1 MDGGFVLGDII
12 DLSAYKCGQQLDRY
26 AEDFGT
32 LFVEYHDLRK
42 RFDHALRAGPLA
54 GEIQRSLEDLLRAMK
69 NVGVI
74 LTDCD
79 GIIRETSPAAA
90 AMLGYKSD
98 VLRGLPLALL
108 VAEDNRK
115 TIGDLVLSL
124 GKAPVDVCLK
134 HRDGSKLRGRVQRVP
149 DPKQGYRIHWLLRQT
164 EEADADA
171 DADAVLAYLYSE
183 VYARS
188 SNGILVTDAH
198 GTVLSVN
205 QAFGEITGY
214 TEAEIVGGK
223 PSLLSSGRHDQAF
236 YARMRRELA
245 ERGEW
250 QGEIWNRRKNGEIY
264 LEWLHIVATGDDSA
278 GPVQYIAMFYDVGN
292 FNNTRDRIYELANHD
307 SLTGLPNRALCKDRL
322 QQSIAQARRANASVG
337 LLFIDLDRFKEVND
351 TLGHAV
357 GDQLLMD
364 FSWRLVHAIRDG
376 DTAARLGGDEF
387 VVIAPGLARES
398 DIRVVADKIIQSL
411 AEPFVIEGR
420 DLYVGASVG
429 VAVYPTHG
437 DSADDLL
444 RQADTAM
451 YAAKGDGGNAC
462 HFFDDTLEHHRS
474 QRLDLEGG
482 LRRALTQ
489 GQLRLAYQPQVAA
502 SDGHL
507 VGVEALLRWDR
518 PGYGTVPPD
527 QFIPLAEE
535 TGLILPIGEWVLRA
549 ACLQLAAWRSEG
561 LPPLRMAVNI
571 TARQLND
578 SDFARRVI
586 AILEETGTPPD
597 QLEIEIT
604 ETQLMEKLHAGQA
617 NLEQLRALGVA
628 VAVDDFGTGYS
639 SLGRV
644 RSLPIDRIKIDRSF
658 VIDLNTNGD
667 SYAVA
672 HAIVAMANALRL
684 EVIAEGVEHQEQADL
699 LAGIF
704 CNEFQGYLFG
714 KPQSPE
720 AIAVLLR
727 QLKGEAP
734 C

>member
-1 MDGGFVLGDII
+1 MNTEAPTRELDAV
-12 DLSAYKCGQQLDRY
+12 QLDRY
-26 AEDFGT
+26 AEDFGA
-32 LFVEYHDLRK
+32 LFAEYQDIRK

-54 GEIQRSLEDLLRAMK
+54 GEIQHSLQDLLRAME

-79 GIIRETSPAAA
+79 GIICETSPAAA
-90 AMLGYKSD
+90 TMLSLASD
-98 VLRGLPLALL
+98 VPRGLPLALF
-108 VAEDNRK
+108 VAEDDRK

-124 GKAPVDVCLK
+124 GKSPVEVCLK

-164 EEADADA
+164 DDAD
-171 DADAVLAYLYSE
+171 DDAVFAHLYSE
-183 VYARS
+183 LYARS
-188 SNGILVTDAH
+188 SNGIMVTDAH

-205 QAFGEITGY
+205 QAFTDITGHA
-214 TEAEIVGGK
+214 EAEIVGGK
-223 PSLLSSGRHDQAF
+223 PGLLSSGRHDQAF
-236 YARMRRELA
+236 YARMWRELA

-264 LEWLHIVATGDDSA
+264 LEWLHIVATGDDRS
-278 GPVQYIAMFYDVGN
+278 GPVQYIAMFYDIGN
-292 FNNTRDRIYELANHD
+292 FNNARDRIYELANHD

-351 TLGHAV
+351 TLGHAI

-387 VVIAPGLARES
+387 VVIAPGLVRES

-437 DSADDLL
+437 DNADDLL

-451 YAAKGDGGNAC
+451 YAAKGDGGNVC

-474 QRLDLEGG
+474 QRLKLEGD
-482 LRRALTQ
+482 LRRALVQ
-489 GQLRLAYQPQVAA
+489 GQLLLAYQPQVSAG
-502 SDGHL
+502 DGRL

-527 QFIPLAEE
+527 QFVPLAEE

-549 ACLQLAAWRSEG
+549 ACLQLAAWRNQG
-561 LPPLRMAVNI
+561 LSPLRMAVNV

-578 SDFARRVI
+578 DDFADRVI
-586 AILEETGTPPD
+586 AILEETGASPD
-597 QLEIEIT
+597 RLEIEIT
-604 ETQLMEKLHAGQA
+604 ESQLMEKLHAGQA
-617 NLEQLRALGVA
+617 NLKRLRALGVA
-628 VAVDDFGTGYS
+628 VSVDDFGTGYS
-639 SLGRV
+639 SLGRIC
-644 RSLPIDRIKIDRSF
+644 SLPIDRIKIDKSF
-658 VIDLNTNGD
+658 VSDLHTNGD

-684 EVIAEGVEHQEQADL
+684 EVIAEGVDIQEQADL
-699 LAGIF
+699 LAGIR
-704 CNEFQGYLFG
+704 CHEFQGYLFG

-720 AIAVLLR
+720 AITALLK
-727 QLKGEAP
+727 QMKGEAP

>member
-1 MDGGFVLGDII
+1 VTVVDPVLGDLI
-12 DLSAYKCGQQLDRY
+12 DLTLWRTNLQLDCY
-26 AEDFGT
+26 AEDFGELLT
-32 LFVEYHDLRK
+32 EYQDIK
-42 RFDHALRAGPLA
+42 KQFDHALRAGPLA
-54 GEIQRSLEDLLRAMK
+54 GEIQRNLEELLRGMEG
-69 NVGVI
+69 VGVV

-79 GIIRETSPAAA
+79 GIIREASATAAA
-90 AMLGYKSD
+90 ILGHIPQA
-98 VLRGLPLALL
+98 VRGLPLALF
-108 VAEDNRK
+108 VAEDDRK
-115 TIGDLVLSL
+115 IIADVVLTL
-124 GKAPVDVCLK
+124 GKTAVEVSLK
-134 HRDGSKLRGRVQRVP
+134 HSDGSKLVGRALRVP
-149 DPKQGYRIHWLLRQT
+149 DPKQGYRIHWLLRKAD
-164 EEADADA
+164 EADDG
-171 DADAVLAYLYSE
+171 AVLANLFSE

-188 SNGILVTDAH
+188 SNGIMVTDEH

-205 QAFGEITGY
+205 PAFRDITGY
-214 TEAEIVGGK
+214 AETEIVGGK
-223 PSLLSSGRHDQAF
+223 PSLLSSGRHDRAF
-236 YARMRRELA
+236 YAGMWRELA
-245 ERGEW
+245 ARGQW

-264 LEWLHIVATGDDSA
+264 LEWLHIVATDGDRV
-278 GPVQYIAMFYDVGN
+278 GPVQYIAMFYDVGH
-292 FNNTRDRIYELANHD
+292 FNNARDRIYELANHD

-322 QQSIAQARRANASVG
+322 QQSIVQARRANASVG

-387 VVIAPGLARES
+387 VVIAQGLARES
-398 DIRVVADKIIQSL
+398 DIRIVADKIIQSL

-462 HFFDDTLEHHRS
+462 YFFDDTLEHHRS

-482 LRRALTQ
+482 LRRALAQ
-489 GQLRLAYQPQVAA
+489 GQLRLAYQPQVSA
-502 SDGHL
+502 SDGRL
-507 VGVEALLRWDR
+507 VGVEALLRWER
-518 PGYGTVPPD
+518 PGYGNVPPD

-561 LPPLRMAVNI
+561 LPPLRMAVNV

-586 AILEETGTPPD
+586 AVLEETGTPPD
-597 QLEIEIT
+597 RLEIEIT
-604 ETQLMEKLHAGQA
+604 ESQLMEKLHGGQA
-617 NLEQLRALGVA
+617 NLKQLRALGVT

-639 SLGRV
+639 SLGRIC
-644 RSLPIDRIKIDRSF
+644 SLPIDRIKIDKSF
-658 VIDLNTNGD
+658 VIDLNTNGN

-672 HAIVAMANALRL
+672 HAIIAMANALRL
-684 EVIAEGVEHQEQADL
+684 EVIAEGVELQEQADL
-699 LAGIF
+699 LAGIH
-704 CNEFQGYLFG
+704 CHEFQGYLFG
-714 KPQSPE
+714 KPQPPE
-720 AIAVLLR
+720 AIAALLKL
-727 QLKGEAP
+727 QEGEEK
-734 C
+734 